1 VVQPIIWKEIT
12 TALEGRAIGGSWA
25 VEDGRVKVR
34 TALGEKSAPLEEANG
49 VWVAW
54 RLLREMAAEGRA
66 PQSARFLCTMKKA
79 SAQKQARPNKTVAC
93 PQIIPPLC
101 AGLRRFV
108 ETDVRRAATPKA
120 QLLRSEELARL
131 L

>member
-1 VVQPIIWKEIT
+1 VTRVTDRLPRPPLNSHWGRAVAQPIIWKEIT

-54 RLLREMAAEGRA
+54 RLLREMAAEG
-66 PQSARFLCTMKKA
+66 KA
-79 SAQKQARPNKTVAC
+79 
-93 PQIIPPLC
+93 
-101 AGLRRFV
+101 
-108 ETDVRRAATPKA
+108 
-120 QLLRSEELARL
+120 
-131 L
+131 